1 MNEQLEERRY
11 SVFWPILI
19 FLVAFA
25 ISSFYQLSQLV
36 HQHEVLQQRYTAEAA
51 SLPKAQEAQ
60 NRLVSLINDLV
71 STGAKDPNAA
81 LVVQEAKQAGI
92 LHEKPPAARSS
103 STP

>member
-25 ISSFYQLSQLV
+25 VSSFYQLSQLV
-36 HQHEVLQQRYTAEAA
+36 SQHELLQRRYTAEAA

-60 NRLVSLINDLV
+60 NRLVALINDLV
-71 STGAKDPNAA
+71 STSAKDPNAA

-92 LHEKPPAARSS
+92 LHEKPPAAG
-103 STP
+103 STNAP